1 MEGVDIDTRNPRSAG
16 GDQKNLL
23 YFPRN
28 AGLLLTNMPILYI
41 MGAYKG
47 KRKCQMENEKD
58 DIQKTKLNDNG
69 TLCTGQ
75 KDSLKDSVLSKE
87 YPRQMSIIYN
97 REQENKTMK
106 TSEKQ
111 RIGLDKMTNI
121 VYNTTMT
128 NNNNNNER
136 VNEMKKFK
144 TNENDIKRA
153 CELANKLFENGKKV
167 WFSIDQNDMS
177 NCSWKVDHS
186 PDVFGT
192 MPLRV
197 IEGGIGALINDLK
210 EACFAHGIMKRPERI
225 GSRNHVRL
233 AINGNP
239 VWTASNGG

>member
-1 MEGVDIDTRNPRSAG
+1 
-16 GDQKNLL
+16 
-23 YFPRN
+23 
-28 AGLLLTNMPILYI
+28 
-41 MGAYKG
+41 
-47 KRKCQMENEKD
+47 MENEKD

-97 REQENKTMK
+97 REQENKAMK
-106 TSEKQ
+106 TSKKPQ
-111 RIGLDKMTNI
+111 TAIDNIGNLC
-121 VYNTTMT
+121 YNTDMK

>member
-1 MEGVDIDTRNPRSAG
+1 
-16 GDQKNLL
+16 
-23 YFPRN
+23 
-28 AGLLLTNMPILYI
+28 
-41 MGAYKG
+41 
-47 KRKCQMENEKD
+47 MENEKD

-97 REQENKTMK
+97 REQGNKAMK
-106 TSEKQ
+106 TSKKPQ
-111 RIGLDKMTNI
+111 TAIDNIGNLC
-121 VYNTTMT
+121 YNTDMK

-167 WFSIDQNDMS
+167 WLSIDPNDMS
-177 NCSWKVDHS
+177 NCSWKVDHH

-197 IEGGIGALINDLK
+197 IEGGIGALINDLR
-210 EACFAHGIMKRPERI
+210 EACFNHGIMKRPEHISNR
-225 GSRNHVRL
+225 
-233 AINGNP
+233 NP
-239 VWTASNGG
+239 VRASVDGKTIWTASNGG